1 MEPPSLNLRRVIEI
15 NLTFVYVVFLVG
27 VSNHLIIKVHS
38 YKTPQSL
45 YPPRSWFKGCV
56 KIFNGDF
63 ANSLGKALCISLH
76 RLSFLFLKDILS
88 RGRDRVFH
96 FNKKNHANVFN

>member
-1 MEPPSLNLRRVIEI
+1 MHEKKLRRVIEI

-56 KIFNGDF
+56 KIFGGDF
-63 ANSLGKALCISLH
+63 ANSLGKALDISQVV
-76 RLSFLFLKDILS
+76 IL
-88 RGRDRVFH
+88 VFKRY
-96 FNKKNHANVFN
+96 FK